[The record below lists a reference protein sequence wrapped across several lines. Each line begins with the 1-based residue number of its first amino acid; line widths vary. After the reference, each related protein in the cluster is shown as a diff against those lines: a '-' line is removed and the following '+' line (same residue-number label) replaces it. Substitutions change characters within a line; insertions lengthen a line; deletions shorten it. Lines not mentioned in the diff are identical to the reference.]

1 MADYIT
7 MKQVPGGTVTAK
19 DDRIV
24 YDANMADSGIIYG
37 CGITYAGNNMIHIN
51 AGFGIIK
58 GGMFEM
64 EDHTEYVDLA
74 ENEPTNGQI
83 YLHLDLSADDKLT
96 IVKETTNSLH
106 PMVQNANANFTNG
119 IYEMQLCTFTATTT
133 ALEDVTQ
140 TFAVI
145 QNQVLDTLAEI
156 MANTTGGLKAG
167 ALALKE
173 ANGNLIANGQ
183 QFYFDEHDGQ
193 YGWNESSTRGADTFH
208 PFKSIFHTFTRYSFD
223 TQGLTTNHAS
233 STIPANSSCVV
244 SIRLD
249 TSHPSSLTF
258 SDPTNIISIF
268 LEHPS
273 SNTNHYDSLYFI
285 QNLGDTDVT
294 MTLRF
299 SGQYVYGSNA
309 VYKLE

>member
-37 CGITYAGNNMIHIN
+37 CAITYAGNNMIHIG
-51 AGFGIIK
+51 AGYGIIK

-74 ENEPTNGQI
+74 ENEPTTGQI

-106 PMVQNANANFTNG
+106 PMVQNADANFTNG
-119 IYEMQLCTFTATTT
+119 IYELQLCTFTATTT

-145 QNQVLDTLAEI
+145 QNQVLDTLPEI
-156 MANTTGGLKAG
+156 MANTTAGLKAG
-167 ALALKE
+167 ALAVKQINENLNGKLGFVDYGNPTTDIPRNHTTIQTAFE
-173 ANGNLIANGQ
+173 VPYDGMMVVVNGYPSANTIGLL
-183 QFYFDEHDGQ
+183 
-193 YGWNESSTRGADTFH
+193 T
-208 PFKSIFHTFTRYSFD
+208 TRYVSGNDLITVGVSMSYSGYSNSIMLPVKKGQKFVFVTD
-223 TQGLTTNHAS
+223 SGRWGTN
-233 STIPANSSCVV
+233 
-244 SIRLD
+244 
-249 TSHPSSLTF
+249 
-258 SDPTNIISIF
+258 
-268 LEHPS
+268 
-273 SNTNHYDSLYFI
+273 DSLLVFPF
-285 QNLGDTDVT
+285 L
-294 MTLRF
+294 
-299 SGQYVYGSNA
+299 
-309 VYKLE
+309 